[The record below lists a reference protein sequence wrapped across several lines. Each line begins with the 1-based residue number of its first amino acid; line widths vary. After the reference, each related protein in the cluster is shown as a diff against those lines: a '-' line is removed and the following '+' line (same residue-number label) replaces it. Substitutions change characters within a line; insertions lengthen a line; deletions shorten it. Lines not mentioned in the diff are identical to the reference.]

1 MMTVSS
7 GEQALIH
14 SVSLEVVHQV
24 SLTKTIELQL
34 VLMMKQ

>member
-1 MMTVSS
+1 M
-7 GEQALIH
+7 IH

-34 VLMMKQ
+34 VLMMKE